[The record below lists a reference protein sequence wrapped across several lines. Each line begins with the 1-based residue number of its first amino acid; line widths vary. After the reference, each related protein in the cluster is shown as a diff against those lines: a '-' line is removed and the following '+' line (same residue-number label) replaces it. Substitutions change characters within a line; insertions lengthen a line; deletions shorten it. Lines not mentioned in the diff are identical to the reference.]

1 MFPRKAL
8 GLIILSI
15 LNDNPD
21 GLNGY
26 SIVKKMKEKFGPVA
40 TPSPGTIY
48 PRLGK
53 LLFKGYII
61 EKDDVYKITDQGKE
75 RVTQHIPDVID
86 SSLEFMPLLYRELMR
101 PLSRDERLSYL
112 PNLPF
117 FPKHPGFPPPRDFLD
132 ALLFPEECQCTP
144 DLTESI
150 PRLEKIKDHLL
161 KAKEEIQKRTDDQL
175 KAIDEKI
182 QLIDKQI
189 KQCREEKETRVKIR
203 IEDGD
208 THP

>member
-15 LNDNPD
+15 LNDKPD

-26 SIVKKMKEKFGPVA
+26 SIVKKMKEKFGPIA
-40 TPSPGTIY
+40 APSPGTIY

-53 LLFKGYII
+53 LLEKGYII
-61 EKDDVYKITDQGKE
+61 EKDDVFQITDEGKQ
-75 RVTQHIPDVID
+75 RVTKYIPDVID
-86 SSLEFMPLLYRELMR
+86 TSLEFMPLLYRELIR
-101 PLSRDERLSYL
+101 PLPRDERLNYL

-117 FPKHPGFPPPRDFLD
+117 FPRHPGFPPPNFLD

-144 DLTESI
+144 DLSESM
-150 PRLEKIKDHLL
+150 PRLQKIKDHLL
-161 KAKEEIQKRTDDQL
+161 KAKEEIQRRTDDQL

-189 KQCREEKETRVKIR
+189 KACQEEKATRVKIP

-208 THP
+208 THPE